1 MGFSDIL
8 KGVGDY
14 VTTEAVKK
22 CEAMF
27 ERMTDEKLLEWYDE
41 HRFDSDTDSRV
52 IEKAEKELRRRHL
65 NY

>member
-1 MGFSDIL
+1 MGFGDIL

-14 VTTEAVKK
+14 VNAELPRK

-27 ERMTDEKLLEWYDE
+27 QRMTDDNLLAWYDE
-41 HRFDSDTDSRV
+41 HRFDSDIDSRV